1 MEPLRDW
8 AAGEREPL
16 RDWAAGE
23 REPLRDWAAG
33 EREPLRDWAAG
44 EREPLR
50 DWAAGE
56 REPLRDWAAGERE
69 PLRDLA
75 ARLYRVQAL
84 KFGSFVLKSGAV
96 SPVYFDLRVIVSHP
110 TLLNQVADVLY
121 QTARNGGVP
130 YTSVC
135 GVPYTALPI
144 ATIICSQHQLPMLIR
159 RKEAKDYGTKRL
171 VEGTITPGETCL
183 IIEDVVTSG
192 SSVMETAEVLRR
204 EGLVVEDAIVLVD
217 REQGGRERLAQG
229 GIRLH
234 SVFSLSLLMELL
246 RSLGAVGSETVSNV
260 QRFIQENQVPAPTPT
275 PDPPSVMEYSR
286 RACAPGVHPVASR
299 LFAIMARKE
308 TNLCLSADVT
318 DASELLRLAA
328 ELGPSICMLKT
339 HIDILG
345 DFTPKVASELQALAE
360 QHQFLL
366 FEDRKF
372 ADIGNT
378 VRHQYEGGIYRI
390 SSWADVVN
398 AHVVPGPGVVQG
410 LREVGGPINRGCL
423 LIAEMS
429 SEGSLATGDYT
440 KAAVQMAEQH
450 RDFVIGFISGRRVG
464 RDPALVHLT
473 PGVQIQAGGDELGQ
487 RYQTPYEV
495 IVNKG
500 SDVII
505 VGRGILSAAN
515 RLEVAEMYRRAG
527 WEAYLSAIA
536 NEKLEK

>member
-1 MEPLRDW
+1 
-8 AAGEREPL
+8 
-16 RDWAAGE
+16 
-23 REPLRDWAAG
+23 
-33 EREPLRDWAAG
+33 
-44 EREPLR
+44 
-50 DWAAGE
+50 
-56 REPLRDWAAGERE
+56 
-69 PLRDLA
+69 
-75 ARLYRVQAL
+75 
-84 KFGSFVLKSGAV
+84 
-96 SPVYFDLRVIVSHP
+96 
-110 TLLNQVADVLY
+110 VADVLY

-159 RKEAKDYGTKRL
+159 RKEAKDY
-171 VEGTITPGETCL
+171 
-183 IIEDVVTSG
+183 
-192 SSVMETAEVLRR
+192 
-204 EGLVVEDAIVLVD
+204 
-217 REQGGRERLAQG
+217 
-229 GIRLH
+229 
-234 SVFSLSLLMELL
+234 
-246 RSLGAVGSETVSNV
+246 
-260 QRFIQENQVPAPTPT
+260 
-275 PDPPSVMEYSR
+275 
-286 RACAPGVHPVASR
+286 
-299 LFAIMARKE
+299 
-308 TNLCLSADVT
+308 
-318 DASELLRLAA
+318 
-328 ELGPSICMLKT
+328 
-339 HIDILG
+339 
-345 DFTPKVASELQALAE
+345 
-360 QHQFLL
+360 
-366 FEDRKF
+366 
-372 ADIGNT
+372 
-378 VRHQYEGGIYRI
+378 GGIYRI

-440 KAAVQMAEQH
+440 KAAGGAKLQPMDVQMAEQH
-450 RDFVIGFISGRRVG
+450 RDFVIGFVSGRRVG

-473 PGVQIQAGGDELGQ
+473 PGVQVQAGGDELGQ